1 MRLSVQDVPAEAE
14 DAYPHWAREVRKER
28 PPASMD
34 EYLRGWAAF
43 FDRYALKVKEWLRRN
58 AGYHQRLSSLTRFYI
73 PENQRVLE
81 AGSGT
86 GELLAATRPRR
97 GVGIDISRAMVRIAW
112 ESYPDLEF

>member
-43 FDRYALKVKEWLRRN
+43 FDRYALKVKE
-58 AGYHQRLSSLTRFYI
+58 
-73 PENQRVLE
+73 
-81 AGSGT
+81 
-86 GELLAATRPRR
+86 
-97 GVGIDISRAMVRIAW
+97 
-112 ESYPDLEF
+112 